1 MTTIILSATVVCGF
15 KLRDHRPARREALI
29 NKQMVR
35 KMTIL
40 IPGKE
45 RKGSIL
51 ILQRRIQAM
60 EMRCYLKILHIS
72 YKDHVTNEDVCA
84 KIQQALKPHK
94 DLMIIKRCTLQ
105 WYDHVSC

>member
-1 MTTIILSATVVCGF
+1 MVCGF

-60 EMRCYLKILHIS
+60 EMRCYLKILHI
-72 YKDHVTNEDVCA
+72 
-84 KIQQALKPHK
+84 
-94 DLMIIKRCTLQ
+94 
-105 WYDHVSC
+105 